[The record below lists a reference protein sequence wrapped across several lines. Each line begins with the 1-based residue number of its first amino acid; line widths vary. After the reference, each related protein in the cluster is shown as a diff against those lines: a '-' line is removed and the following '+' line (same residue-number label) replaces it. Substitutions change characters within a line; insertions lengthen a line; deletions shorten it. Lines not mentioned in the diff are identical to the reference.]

1 MCGVDQSRLTW
12 SADHFQIRQ
21 ESYCSVKEFIY
32 GFRTSYISHPALWA
46 GGGGR
51 GEREKE
57 AAKSPESNKS
67 DLLVMI
73 CIFYQKWR
81 LARPCC
87 YSPGSFVRRQ
97 KVSDSIWHSDTAR
110 GRVLSG
116 EAGADH
122 QWSHQNLDL
131 LPILTAASDGWS
143 VESFVQTSEWVL
155 SDHEILRCLVGYVIV
170 RQTAYA

>member
-1 MCGVDQSRLTW
+1 MVCWPFPDQTGELLLCKGIYLWVPDLLYFTPG
-12 SADHFQIRQ
+12 
-21 ESYCSVKEFIY
+21 SV
-32 GFRTSYISHPALWA
+32 
-46 GGGGR
+46 GGGRGR

-131 LPILTAASDGWS
+131 LPILTAASDGQA
-143 VESFVQTSEWVL
+143 VESLVETSEWVL
-155 SDHEILRCLVGYVIV
+155 SDHEILRLSGWLCNSI
-170 RQTAYA
+170 RRTAYA